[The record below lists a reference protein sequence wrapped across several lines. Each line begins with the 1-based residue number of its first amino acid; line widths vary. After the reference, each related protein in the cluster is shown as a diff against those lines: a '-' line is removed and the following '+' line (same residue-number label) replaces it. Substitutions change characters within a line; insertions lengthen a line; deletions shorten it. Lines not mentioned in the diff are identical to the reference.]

1 MPRVD
6 HFAAEPCEE
15 LSSVGRGEA
24 PNFEVLAIAA
34 RSPRCEVDF
43 SFILGYIPKLVKPSK
58 LLKINNI
65 TAYVAL
71 EAHSTN
77 LGVGGSNPFERAND
91 FNKLKSLAVGELLL

>member
-15 LSSVGRGEA
+15 LSSVGFRGEA
-24 PNFEVLAIAA
+24 PNFEVFAIAA

-43 SFILGYIPKLVKPSK
+43 SFILGYIPKFVKPSK
-58 LLKINNI
+58 SLKINNI

-77 LGVGGSNPFERAND
+77 LGVGGSNPFGRANEIRVSSL
-91 FNKLKSLAVGELLL
+91 FKLRPPP